1 MSKREK
7 PNLPEDGFE
16 FCPAT
21 REWFEAW
28 RSSRATDD
36 WDDRQWQYMFD
47 TAIVHSL
54 VYGSY
59 DFHWLGELRT
69 RLTQMGLYFEQE

>member
-28 RSSRATDD
+28 RSSRATYD

>member
-1 MSKREK
+1 MATREK
-7 PNLPEDGFE
+7 PQLPDSFD
-16 FCPAT
+16 FCDQT

-28 RSSRATDD
+28 RSSRCTDR
-36 WDDRQWQYMFD
+36 WDMRQWNYMFD

-59 DFHWLGELRT
+59 DFRWLGELRA
-69 RLTQMGLYFEQE
+69 RLTQMGLDFEE